1 MNNRE
6 FAKRRNTLMRMMGK
20 GGVAILPAAPAR
32 TRNRDVEYPYRQDS
46 DFYYLTGFAEPEAV
60 LVLVPGREQG
70 ECIVFCRDQDP
81 AREAWDGKR
90 ATPAGLI
97 EDFGVDDAFPINDI
111 DDILP
116 GIVEQCER
124 VFYTMGAHP
133 DFDSKLF
140 GWVTELRSRGGGAHA
155 PDEFITLDHL
165 LHDLRLFK
173 SRSEISAMR
182 KSAKIAVAAHRRAM
196 AHCRPD
202 MNEYELE
209 AEYIHEF
216 RRSGVRCSYQ
226 PIVGGGINGCTLHYV
241 QNDQPLQDGDLVL
254 ADVGCE
260 YDYYASDVTRTWP
273 VNGSFSVEQRLI
285 YDIVLQAHS
294 AAIEQ
299 VAPGKHW
306 NEPHDAAVR
315 VITKGLQRV
324 GLLKGDLRSLI
335 SKQLYRKFFMH
346 RTGHWLGM
354 DVHDVGDY
362 KVSDQWRLLEPG
374 MVLTVEP
381 GIYIPKLRGIAKKW
395 HGIGI
400 RIEDDVVVTRAGN
413 EVLTRGLPVDPD
425 EIEQLVG
432 SAIS

>member
-1 MNNRE
+1 
-6 FAKRRNTLMRMMGK
+6 
-20 GGVAILPAAPAR
+20 
-32 TRNRDVEYPYRQDS
+32 
-46 DFYYLTGFAEPEAV
+46 
-60 LVLVPGREQG
+60 
-70 ECIVFCRDQDP
+70 
-81 AREAWDGKR
+81 
-90 ATPAGLI
+90 
-97 EDFGVDDAFPINDI
+97 
-111 DDILP
+111 
-116 GIVEQCER
+116 
-124 VFYTMGAHP
+124 
-133 DFDSKLF
+133 
-140 GWVTELRSRGGGAHA
+140 
-155 PDEFITLDHL
+155 
-165 LHDLRLFK
+165 
-173 SRSEISAMR
+173 MR

-196 AHCRPD
+196 AHCKPG

-216 RRSGVRCSYQ
+216 RRSGVGCSYQ
-226 PIVGGGINGCTLHYV
+226 PIVGGGINSCTLHYV
-241 QNDQPLQDGDLVL
+241 QNDQPLNDGDLVL

-273 VNGSFSVEQRLI
+273 INGRFSAEQRLI

-324 GLLKGDLRSLI
+324 GLLKGDFRLLI
-335 SKQLYRKFFMH
+335 SKQKYRKFFMH

-381 GIYIPKLRGIAKKW
+381 GIYIPDMRGIAKKW
-395 HGIGI
+395 RGIGI
-400 RIEDDVVVTRAGN
+400 RIEDDVVVTRSGN

-432 SAIS
+432 SAIN